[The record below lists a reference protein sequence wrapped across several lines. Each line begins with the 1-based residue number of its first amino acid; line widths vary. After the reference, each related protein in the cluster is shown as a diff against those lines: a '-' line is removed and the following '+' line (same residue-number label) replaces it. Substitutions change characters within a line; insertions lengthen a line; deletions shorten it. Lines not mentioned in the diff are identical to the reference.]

1 MAATYEEDNPMNQ
14 PDILD
19 ALIVGGGIVGLMTA
33 RELLHMGLRVRLVDG
48 DFSGPIR
55 THVGEMTHLGGDTP
69 MSNLFAHSLACW
81 QEAGTRYG
89 SDFGLATRGAL
100 DIANSAG
107 RMTKLTAEAQAETGS
122 NHAAT
127 WVGAGEALNAHA
139 GTALGD
145 TVRGAKW
152 WAEAP
157 ILSTH
162 TALETLR
169 RDLTAK
175 GLLVWGQDNVV
186 ELLTEGDR
194 LTGIRVA
201 SGETA
206 LAKHVIITT
215 GAAAGKLLKKV
226 GPHLPL
232 RPARTH
238 LLTLSNGGEVGFP
251 LLVHR
256 LRRGHVWMKRT
267 REGPVML
274 AYDGLMDPLQATFS
288 QKPDAKLV
296 EALTQHAAQL
306 IPALATATCT
316 HTMVQTAAVTP
327 DFRPALGL
335 WPDVKGLVLAT
346 GFGARNYAFAAGAAR
361 LVGQLIKGEQ
371 TKVDISA
378 FAANRFM
385 VGSWQKIDHPPSLDW
400 KEPALSAQPQL
411 TEAKKAEFSDHV
423 TLTDK
428 VEAQFA
434 GAVRQVEKKVTI
446 MGGSAKPKDESKNNS
461 LFPNSKVKTASVSR

>member
-1 MAATYEEDNPMNQ
+1 MNQ

-19 ALIVGGGIVGLMTA
+19 AIIVGGGIVGLMTA
-33 RELLHMGLRVRLVDG
+33 RELLHLGLRVRLIDQ

-55 THVGEMTHLGGDTP
+55 THVGEMAHLGGDAP
-69 MSNLFAHSLACW
+69 MSQLFAHSLTCW
-81 QEAGTRYG
+81 REAGTRYG
-89 SDFGLATRGAL
+89 SDFGLATRGTL
-100 DIANSAG
+100 DLANTAG

-122 NHAAT
+122 NHAAL
-127 WVGAGEALNAHA
+127 WVGAGDTLTTHA
-139 GTALGD
+139 GTPLGS
-145 TVRGAKW
+145 TIRGAKW
-152 WAEAP
+152 WADAP

-162 TALETLR
+162 TVLETLR

-186 ELLTEGDR
+186 ELLVEGDR
-194 LTGIRVA
+194 LSGVRVA

-206 LAKHVIITT
+206 LAKYVILTT
-215 GAAAGKLLKKV
+215 GSAAGKLLKKV

-232 RPARTH
+232 RPARSH
-238 LLTLSNGGEVGFP
+238 ILTLSGGGDIGFP

-267 REGPVML
+267 REGPIML

-288 QKPDAKLV
+288 QKPDPKLV

-306 IPALATATCT
+306 IPALVPATCT

-335 WPDVKGLVLAT
+335 WPDVKGLLLAT

-361 LVGQLIKGEQ
+361 LVGQLIKGEH
-371 TKVDISA
+371 TKVDITA
-378 FAANRFM
+378 FAPNRFM

-411 TEAKKAEFSDHV
+411 TEAKKAEFSEHV
-423 TLTDK
+423 NLTDK

-446 MGGSAKPKDESKNNS
+446 MGASAKPKEAPPTNS
-461 LFPNSKVKTASVSR
+461 LFPNSKIKTASVSR